1 MEKPIGKVYQGITH
15 KYLWVRLFRFAVN
28 KFSRVTTT
36 QLFKKL
42 FISLSFFKAN
52 FVHNHLPSSLLKH
65 QLDQILI
72 TGRWLL

>member
-15 KYLWVRLFRFAVN
+15 KCF
-28 KFSRVTTT
+28 TTT
-36 QLFKKL
+36 QLFKKR
-42 FISLSFFKAN
+42 FISLLFFKAN

-72 TGRWLL
+72 TGRWPLYGLKNHRL